1 MISSMVKFT
10 SSSSKNVRLFPLE
23 KYLFL
28 SRQVQTRITNL
39 EPSLT
44 PCHKNR
50 RIWRVASYS
59 CVVQNEKR
67 KWSEGHKQWLVTAL
81 LLYILNSLNCIWTRG
96 ETSAYTGFKQVLD
109 CSIPCT
115 QDGFCLIE
123 KLFLKNGILLAKFS
137 LNGLVFC
144 RYWYADRMGVAAN
157 S

>member
-1 MISSMVKFT
+1 MVKFT
-10 SSSSKNVRLFPLE
+10 SSSSENVRLFPLE

-50 RIWRVASYS
+50 HIWRVASDS

-81 LLYILNSLNCIWTRG
+81 LLLYILNSLSCIWTRG
-96 ETSAYTGFKQVLD
+96 GTAAYTGFKQVLD
-109 CSIPCT
+109 CSVPCT
-115 QDGFCLIE
+115 QAGFFSHRKAVFKEWDLAGQI
-123 KLFLKNGILLAKFS
+123 FLEWAGILQIM
-137 LNGLVFC
+137 V
-144 RYWYADRMGVAAN
+144 Y
-157 S
+157 